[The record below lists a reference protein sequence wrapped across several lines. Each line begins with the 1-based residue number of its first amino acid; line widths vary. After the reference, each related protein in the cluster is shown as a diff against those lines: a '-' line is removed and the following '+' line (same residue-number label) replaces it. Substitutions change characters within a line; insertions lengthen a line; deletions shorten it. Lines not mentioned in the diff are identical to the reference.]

1 MDGVLNEIIFTAEFF
16 NVKSEGA
23 VELFGPL
30 FRPSLKIFIDNIKN
44 TVSSTYDIY
53 SLLLMLAINEKNK
66 QLFREREFSALDYY
80 FDQISMLIWPKF
92 DELFEFHIKSIQ
104 VSNTKTYKNLEK
116 ASSSR
121 LLIERFSDF
130 VVGLYKLYDYF
141 PDSKMIGI
149 RIENFRKV
157 FFDLQK
163 KIKS

>member
-1 MDGVLNEIIFTAEFF
+1 
-16 NVKSEGA
+16 
-23 VELFGPL
+23 
-30 FRPSLKIFIDNIKN
+30 
-44 TVSSTYDIY
+44 
-53 SLLLMLAINEKNK
+53 
-66 QLFREREFSALDYY
+66 
-80 FDQISMLIWPKF
+80 MLIWPKF
-92 DELFEFHIKSIQ
+92 DELFEFHMKSIQ
-104 VSNTKTYKNLEK
+104 IASTKTYKNLEK

-163 KIKS
+163 KIKA